1 MIILFLIFCLFIAFV
16 NIAHRRWLLQSHK
29 ERKKVPTKCWQKVL
43 CQVYL
48 ETKKL
53 RDQVEKSCCV
63 QEFNI
68 PHLFISQATKTN
80 GLVINAI
87 YCFSSIN
94 IGYFFNWFAFLQRYF
109 PDHPKTKTPLSEQ
122 TTVASL
128 GATKLNKSKYGHNW
142 NCLEKS
148 LEIYSIKC
156 IFTSVFKW
164 NI

>member
-94 IGYFFNWFAFLQRYF
+94 IGYFLTDLPSYSAIFQTIQRQK
-109 PDHPKTKTPLSEQ
+109 HPF
-122 TTVASL
+122 
-128 GATKLNKSKYGHNW
+128 LNKPLWHLLVPLNW
-142 NCLEKS
+142 TKVNMATT
-148 LEIYSIKC
+148 EIA
-156 IFTSVFKW
+156 
-164 NI
+164 